1 MSLNLDLY
9 HTANIVYPVE
19 TANKNHMLCN
29 ILLMIPL
36 RKLQGHKK
44 RKTLSIYHRQEG
56 VIINTQILIFNI
68 PHPIFTDQEKLIIFK
83 KSKIYE

>member
-44 RKTLSIYHRQEG
+44 KNPFYLSQTGRGYYKY
-56 VIINTQILIFNI
+56 TKLIFNI
-68 PHPIFTDQEKLIIFK
+68 PHPIFTDQEKLIIYK